1 MKSFCLVFVLFV
13 STLTVVAQ
21 KKIIKTD
28 QAPAPIGPYSQ
39 AVEANGLV
47 FVAGQLGLNPQTRQL
62 VSGGVEAETTQIME
76 NIKAILLA
84 GNLSMSD
91 IVNTT
96 IYLKD
101 LANFPKV
108 NEIYG
113 SYFTG
118 NFPARTT
125 VGSNNLP
132 AGASIEIAV
141 VALRGPKRK

>member
-1 MKSFCLVFVLFV
+1 MKSFFLVLSLFV
-13 STLTVVAQ
+13 SALTVVAQ

-39 AVEANGLV
+39 AVEANGLI

-76 NIKAILLA
+76 NIKAILQA

-101 LANFPKV
+101 LTSFPKV